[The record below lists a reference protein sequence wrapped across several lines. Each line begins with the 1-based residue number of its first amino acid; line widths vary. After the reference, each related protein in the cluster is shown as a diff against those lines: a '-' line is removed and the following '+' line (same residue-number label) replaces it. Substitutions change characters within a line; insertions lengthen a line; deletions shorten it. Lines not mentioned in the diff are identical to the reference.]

1 MPLAEPW
8 SAGVANDFA
17 TLHAVVLGD
26 LPQPPVA
33 QLVGFRLT
41 AISPDASIVELDVD
55 ERHANPT
62 GLLHGGILCDIAD
75 AAMGLAY
82 ATTLKPDEAFTTLE
96 LKINFLRCV
105 RHGRLRAIGR
115 VVRAG
120 RTISLVESDV
130 VDAESRLIARATGTF
145 MTLQGAKRADGAREC
160 PDLEGS

>member
-1 MPLAEPW
+1 M
-8 SAGVANDFA
+8 ANNFA
-17 TLHAVVLGD
+17 TLRAVVMGD

-33 QLVGFRLT
+33 RLVGFRLT

-62 GLLHGGILCDIAD
+62 GSLHGGILCDIAD

-82 ATTLKPDEAFTTLE
+82 ATTLKPDEAFTALE
-96 LKINFLRCV
+96 LKINFLRSV
-105 RHGRLRAIGR
+105 RHGRLRAFGR

-130 VDAESRLIARATGTF
+130 VDKEGRLIARATGTF
-145 MTLQGAKRADGAREC
+145 MTLRQSQRPEEARERL
-160 PDLEGS
+160 DLEGS